1 MVPLIPG
8 TDVAVLQAPYALWLI
23 LIALN
28 KGQDWTLCKLGTT
41 LCLGTFDSTLT
52 FRRRHVLQP
61 LDPYGTPPIF
71 DVD

>member
-1 MVPLIPG
+1 MIPLVPG
-8 TDVAVLQAPYALWLI
+8 TDVAVLQAPYALRLI
-23 LIALN
+23 LIALHR
-28 KGQDWTLCKLGTT
+28 GQDWMLYRLGTSI
-41 LCLGTFDSTLT
+41 CLGTFDSTLT